1 MDNTFTFT
9 VPGYTITVVGT
20 EPVVAAPTVTEVD
33 VKESDGSEVVA
44 DPVATPEVETPAE
57 DATETTEEAA

>member
-20 EPVVAAPTVTEVD
+20 DPTTAAPTVTEVD
-33 VKESDGSEVVA
+33 VKESDGTEVVA
-44 DPVATPEVETPAE
+44 DPVAAPEVETPAE